1 MQAGRAR
8 RTKRGFTILEVVCA
22 MVLLLML
29 VTAVYGAISSGMT
42 TVRMSRENL
51 RATQIL
57 LDKMEALRLYNWD
70 QLNGGFMAPTFV
82 VNYDVTATNTTS
94 GVLYH
99 GAIEIA
105 PANTGATYEDEMR
118 LVTVRLNWKTGHIAR
133 QRELSTYVC
142 RSGMQNYVY

>member
-1 MQAGRAR
+1 MNFHSMQAGRAR

-70 QLNGGFMAPTFV
+70 QLNGGFLAPTFV

-94 GVLYH
+94 GVLY
-99 GAIEIA
+99 
-105 PANTGATYEDEMR
+105 
-118 LVTVRLNWKTGHIAR
+118 
-133 QRELSTYVC
+133 
-142 RSGMQNYVY
+142 